1 MKRKKKKLKKNKSI
15 KSKRFKSI
23 KSVKKRKKIFK
34 KKPKIKTSAKKRRKK
49 NKILKKKI
57 KIRKKKIILLRS
69 KRKNTQKTRA
79 VVLGILSLSDK
90 IRSMLRLNFDLDK
103 SLQNFFQGISGRVSN
118 IKKIFQEER
127 EKQKQKKIK
136 EMEREKIEAKK
147 RFMQQEEIVLKS
159 KALELK
165 AEKELSRQLSID
177 LKRFL
182 REDQAELRRERAEKQ
197 RKFLEQIQLEKKIES
212 FVRREEKEV
221 QALSKYVLNQQR
233 ESYEEVKLRID
244 KIKEKYKALR
254 QQKVEEAIRERLT
267 QFGVDVKDSDTK
279 DILLEKERI
288 YNEEREKIEYALESF
303 YRASHSLCF
312 MISKRYLSKHLP
324 IMRCVDKRIEESAIY
339 IKWDDT
345 PEDEWLICIYLKDDT
360 PTEGIVIED
369 KTDSEKN
376 ISREFKRDQIFDAS
390 DFMVDSLTALLERE
404 RNKRKVS

>member
-15 KSKRFKSI
+15 KSKRLKFRKPI
-23 KSVKKRKKIFK
+23 KKRKKVSK
-34 KKPKIKTSAKKRRKK
+34 RKSKIKRKVKIRRKK
-49 NKILKKKI
+49 I
-57 KIRKKKIILLRS
+57 KARKKKVIPFSTR
-69 KRKNTQKTRA
+69 RKKTQKTRA
-79 VVLGILSLSDK
+79 VVSGILSLSDK
-90 IRSMLRLNFDLDK
+90 IKSMLRFNLNLDK
-103 SLQNFFQGISGRVSN
+103 SLQNFFQGISNRVSN
-118 IKKIFQEER
+118 IKKIIQEER
-127 EKQKQKKIK
+127 VKQKQKKIK

-147 RFMQQEEIVLKS
+147 RFMQQEEIALKA

-165 AEKELSRQLSID
+165 EEKELSRQLSID

-233 ESYEEVKLRID
+233 ESYEEVKIRID

-267 QFGVDVKDSDTK
+267 QFGVEVQDSDTK
-279 DILLEKERI
+279 EILLEKERV
-288 YNEEREKIEYALESF
+288 YNEEREKVEYALESF

-324 IMRCVDKRIEESAIY
+324 IMRCIDKRIEESAIY

-345 PEDEWLICIYLKDDT
+345 PEDEFLLCIYLKDDA

-369 KTDSEKN
+369 KTDPEKN
-376 ISREFKRDQIFDAS
+376 ISKDFRRDQIFDAS
-390 DFMVDSLTALLERE
+390 DFMVDSLTALLDRE
-404 RNKRKVS
+404 RNKRKAS

>member
-15 KSKRFKSI
+15 KSKRFKSR
-23 KSVKKRKKIFK
+23 KSAKKRKKVTK
-34 KKPKIKTSAKKRRKK
+34 RKQKIKRSVQKRRKK
-49 NKILKKKI
+49 FKT
-57 KIRKKKIILLRS
+57 RKKKIITSSS
-69 KRKNTQKTRA
+69 KHKKTQKTRA
-79 VVLGILSLSDK
+79 VVSRILSLSDK
-90 IRSMLRLNFDLDK
+90 IKSMLRFNFNLDK
-103 SLQNFFQGISGRVSN
+103 SLQNFFQGISNRVSN
-118 IKKIFQEER
+118 IKKVIQEER
-127 EKQKQKKIK
+127 VKQKQKKIK

-147 RFMQQEEIVLKS
+147 RFMQQEEVALKT

-165 AEKELSRQLSID
+165 EEKELSRQLSID

-267 QFGVDVKDSDTK
+267 QFGVEVKDSDTK
-279 DILLEKERI
+279 EILLEKERV
-288 YNEEREKIEYALESF
+288 YNEEREKVDYALESF

-324 IMRCVDKRIEESAIY
+324 IMRCIDKRIEESAIY

-345 PEDEWLICIYLKDDT
+345 PEDEWLICIYLKNDT
-360 PTEGIVIED
+360 PSEGIVIED
-369 KTDSEKN
+369 KTDPEKN
-376 ISREFKRDQIFDAS
+376 ISKEFRRDQIFDAS
-390 DFMVDSLTALLERE
+390 DFMVDSLTMLLERE
-404 RNKRKVS
+404 RNKRKAS

>member
-15 KSKRFKSI
+15 KSKRLKFRKPI
-23 KSVKKRKKIFK
+23 KKRKKVSK
-34 KKPKIKTSAKKRRKK
+34 RKPKIKRKVKIRRKK
-49 NKILKKKI
+49 I
-57 KIRKKKIILLRS
+57 KARKKKVIPFSTR
-69 KRKNTQKTRA
+69 RKKTQKTRA
-79 VVLGILSLSDK
+79 VVSGILSLSDK
-90 IRSMLRLNFDLDK
+90 IKSMLRFNLNLDK
-103 SLQNFFQGISGRVSN
+103 SLQNFFQGISNRVSN
-118 IKKIFQEER
+118 IKKIIQEER
-127 EKQKQKKIK
+127 VKQKQKKIK

-147 RFMQQEEIVLKS
+147 RFMQQEEIALKA

-165 AEKELSRQLSID
+165 EEKELSRQLSID

-267 QFGVDVKDSDTK
+267 QFGVEVKDSDTK
-279 DILLEKERI
+279 EILLEKERI
-288 YNEEREKIEYALESF
+288 YNEEREKVEYALESF

-324 IMRCVDKRIEESAIY
+324 IMRCIDKRIEESAIY

-345 PEDEWLICIYLKDDT
+345 PENEWLICIYLKDDT

-369 KTDSEKN
+369 KTDPEKN
-376 ISREFKRDQIFDAS
+376 ISKEFKRDQIFDAS
-390 DFMVDSLTALLERE
+390 DFMVDSLTILLERE
-404 RNKRKVS
+404 RNKRKAS

>member
-15 KSKRFKSI
+15 KSKRLKSRKSI
-23 KSVKKRKKIFK
+23 KKRKKVFK
-34 KKPKIKTSAKKRRKK
+34 RKLKTKRSFNKRRKK
-49 NKILKKKI
+49 I
-57 KIRKKKIILLRS
+57 KTRKKKIITSRS
-69 KRKNTQKTRA
+69 KHKKIQKTRA
-79 VVLGILSLSDK
+79 VVSGILSLSDK
-90 IRSMLRLNFDLDK
+90 IKSMLRFNFNLDK
-103 SLQNFFQGISGRVSN
+103 SLQNFFQGISNRVSN
-118 IKKIFQEER
+118 IKKIIQEER
-127 EKQKQKKIK
+127 VKQKQKKIK

-147 RFMQQEEIVLKS
+147 RFIQQEEIALKA

-165 AEKELSRQLSID
+165 EEKELSRQLSID

-267 QFGVDVKDSDTK
+267 QFGVEVKDSDTK
-279 DILLEKERI
+279 EILLEKERV
-288 YNEEREKIEYALESF
+288 YNEEREKVEYALESF

-324 IMRCVDKRIEESAIY
+324 IMRCIDKRIEESSIY

-345 PEDEWLICIYLKDDT
+345 PENEWLICIYLKDDS
-360 PTEGIVIED
+360 PTQGIVIED
-369 KTDSEKN
+369 KTDPEKN
-376 ISREFKRDQIFDAS
+376 ISKEFKRDQIFDAS
-390 DFMVDSLTALLERE
+390 DFMVDSLTALLDRE
-404 RNKRKVS
+404 RNKRKAS

>member
-15 KSKRFKSI
+15 KSKRLKSRKSI
-23 KSVKKRKKIFK
+23 KKRKKVFK
-34 KKPKIKTSAKKRRKK
+34 RKLKTKRSFNKRRKK
-49 NKILKKKI
+49 I
-57 KIRKKKIILLRS
+57 KTRKKKIITSRS
-69 KRKNTQKTRA
+69 KHKKIQKTRA
-79 VVLGILSLSDK
+79 VVSGILSLSDK
-90 IRSMLRLNFDLDK
+90 IKSMLRFNFNLDK
-103 SLQNFFQGISGRVSN
+103 SLQNFFQGISNRVLS
-118 IKKIFQEER
+118 IKKVIQEER
-127 EKQKQKKIK
+127 VKQKQKKIK

-147 RFMQQEEIVLKS
+147 RFMQQEEVALKT

-165 AEKELSRQLSID
+165 EEKELSRQLSID

-267 QFGVDVKDSDTK
+267 QFGVEVKDSDTK
-279 DILLEKERI
+279 EILLEKERV
-288 YNEEREKIEYALESF
+288 YNEEREKVDYALESF

-324 IMRCVDKRIEESAIY
+324 IMRCIDKRIEESAIY

-345 PEDEWLICIYLKDDT
+345 PEDEWLICIYLKNDT
-360 PTEGIVIED
+360 PSEGIVIED
-369 KTDSEKN
+369 KTDTEKN
-376 ISREFKRDQIFDAS
+376 ISKEFRRDQIFDAS
-390 DFMVDSLTALLERE
+390 DFMVDSLTTLLERE
-404 RNKRKVS
+404 RNKRKAS

>member
-1 MKRKKKKLKKNKSI
+1 MKRKKKKLKKNKLV
-15 KSKRFKSI
+15 KSKKLKSR
-23 KSVKKRKKIFK
+23 KFVKKRKKVSK
-34 KKPKIKTSAKKRRKK
+34 KKSKVKRIVKKRR
-49 NKILKKKI
+49 KKI
-57 KIRKKKIILLRS
+57 KIRKKKIISLRS
-69 KRKNTQKTRA
+69 KRKKTQKTRM
-79 VVLGILSLSDK
+79 VVSSILSLSDK
-90 IRSMLRLNFDLDK
+90 IKSMLIFNFNLDK
-103 SLQNFFQGISGRVSN
+103 SLQNFFQGISNRVSN
-118 IKKIFQEER
+118 IRKVIQEER
-127 EKQKQKKIK
+127 EKQKREKIR

-147 RFMQQEEIVLKS
+147 RFMQLEAIALKA

-165 AEKELSRQLSID
+165 EEKELSRQLSID

-197 RKFLEQIQLEKKIES
+197 RRFLEQIKLEKKIES

-221 QALSKYVLNQQR
+221 QALSKYVLSQQR
-233 ESYEEVKLRID
+233 ESYDEVKLRID

-267 QFGVDVKDSDTK
+267 QFGVEVKDSDTK
-279 DILLEKERI
+279 EILLEKERV
-288 YNEEREKIEYALESF
+288 YNEEREKVEYALESF

-324 IMRCVDKRIEESAIY
+324 IMRCIDKRIEESAIY

-369 KTDSEKN
+369 KTDPEKN
-376 ISREFKRDQIFDAS
+376 ISKEFMRDQIFNAS

>member
-15 KSKRFKSI
+15 KSKRLKTRKST
-23 KSVKKRKKIFK
+23 KKRKKVFK
-34 KKPKIKTSAKKRRKK
+34 RKTKIKRSFKKRRKK
-49 NKILKKKI
+49 I
-57 KIRKKKIILLRS
+57 KTRKKKVIPFSTR
-69 KRKNTQKTRA
+69 RKKTQKTRA
-79 VVLGILSLSDK
+79 VVSGILSLNDK
-90 IRSMLRLNFDLDK
+90 IKSMLRFNLNLDK
-103 SLQNFFQGISGRVSN
+103 SLQNFFQGISNRVSN
-118 IKKIFQEER
+118 IKKIIQEER
-127 EKQKQKKIK
+127 VKQKQKKIK

-147 RFMQQEEIVLKS
+147 RFMQQEEIALKA

-165 AEKELSRQLSID
+165 EEKELSRQLSID

-267 QFGVDVKDSDTK
+267 QFGVEVKDSDTK
-279 DILLEKERI
+279 EILLEKERV
-288 YNEEREKIEYALESF
+288 YNEEREKVEYALESF

-324 IMRCVDKRIEESAIY
+324 IMRCIDKRIEESAIY

-345 PEDEWLICIYLKDDT
+345 PEDEWLICIYLKDDS

-369 KTDSEKN
+369 KTDPEKN
-376 ISREFKRDQIFDAS
+376 ISKEFNRDQIFDAS

-404 RNKRKVS
+404 RNKRKAS

>member
-1 MKRKKKKLKKNKSI
+1 MKRKKKKIKKNKSI
-15 KSKRFKSI
+15 KPKRFKSR
-23 KSVKKRKKIFK
+23 KYVKKRKKVSK
-34 KKPKIKTSAKKRRKK
+34 RKPKFKRSFKKRR
-49 NKILKKKI
+49 KKI
-57 KIRKKKIILLRS
+57 KIRKKKIVTSRS
-69 KRKNTQKTRA
+69 KLKKTQKTRA
-79 VVLGILSLSDK
+79 VVSGILSLSDK
-90 IRSMLRLNFDLDK
+90 IKSMLRFNLNIDK
-103 SLQNFFQGISGRVSN
+103 SLQNFFQGISNRVSN
-118 IKKIFQEER
+118 IKKVIQEER
-127 EKQKQKKIK
+127 VKQKQKKIK

-147 RFMQQEEIVLKS
+147 RFMQQEEIALKA

-165 AEKELSRQLSID
+165 EEKELSRQLSID

-267 QFGVDVKDSDTK
+267 QFGVEVKDSDTK
-279 DILLEKERI
+279 EILLEKERV
-288 YNEEREKIEYALESF
+288 YNEEREKVEYALESF

-324 IMRCVDKRIEESAIY
+324 IMRCIDKRIEESSIY

-345 PEDEWLICIYLKDDT
+345 PENEWLICIYLKDDS
-360 PTEGIVIED
+360 PTQGIIIED
-369 KTDSEKN
+369 KTDPEKN
-376 ISREFKRDQIFDAS
+376 ISKEFKRDQIFDAS
-390 DFMVDSLTALLERE
+390 DFMVDSLTTLLDRE
-404 RNKRKVS
+404 RNKRKAS

>member
-1 MKRKKKKLKKNKSI
+1 MKRKKKKLRKNKSI
-15 KSKRFKSI
+15 KSKRLKFK
-23 KSVKKRKKIFK
+23 KSAKKRKKVSK
-34 KKPKIKTSAKKRRKK
+34 KKSKIKRTIKKRRKK
-49 NKILKKKI
+49 I
-57 KIRKKKIILLRS
+57 KNRKKKIISLRS
-69 KRKNTQKTRA
+69 KHKTQKTRA
-79 VVLGILSLSDK
+79 VVSGILSLSDK
-90 IRSMLRLNFDLDK
+90 IKSMLRFNFNLDK
-103 SLQNFFQGISGRVSN
+103 SLQNFFQGISNRVLN
-118 IKKIFQEER
+118 IKKVIQEER
-127 EKQKQKKIK
+127 VKQKQKKIK

-147 RFMQQEEIVLKS
+147 RFMQKEEIVLKA

-165 AEKELSRQLSID
+165 EEKELSRQLSID

-233 ESYEEVKLRID
+233 DSYEEVKLRID

-267 QFGVDVKDSDTK
+267 QFGVEVKDSDTK
-279 DILLEKERI
+279 EVLLEKERV
-288 YNEEREKIEYALESF
+288 YNEEREKVEYALESF

-324 IMRCVDKRIEESAIY
+324 IMRCIDKRIEESAIY

-345 PEDEWLICIYLKDDT
+345 PEDEWLICIYLKDDS

-369 KTDSEKN
+369 KTDQEKN
-376 ISREFKRDQIFDAS
+376 ISKEFKRDQIFDAS

-404 RNKRKVS
+404 RNKRKAS

>member
-15 KSKRFKSI
+15 KSKRLKFRKPI
-23 KSVKKRKKIFK
+23 KKRKKVSK
-34 KKPKIKTSAKKRRKK
+34 KKFKIKRKVKIRRKK
-49 NKILKKKI
+49 I
-57 KIRKKKIILLRS
+57 KARKKKVIPFSTR
-69 KRKNTQKTRA
+69 RKKTQKTRA
-79 VVLGILSLSDK
+79 VVSGILSLSDK
-90 IRSMLRLNFDLDK
+90 IKSMLRFNLNIDK
-103 SLQNFFQGISGRVSN
+103 SLQNFFQSISNRVSN
-118 IKKIFQEER
+118 IKKIIQEER
-127 EKQKQKKIK
+127 VKQKQKKIK

-147 RFMQQEEIVLKS
+147 RFMQQEEIALKA

-165 AEKELSRQLSID
+165 EEKELSRQLSID

-197 RKFLEQIQLEKKIES
+197 RKFLEQIQLEKKIQS

-267 QFGVDVKDSDTK
+267 QFGVEVKDSDTK
-279 DILLEKERI
+279 EILLEKERV
-288 YNEEREKIEYALESF
+288 YNEEREKVEYALESF

-324 IMRCVDKRIEESAIY
+324 IMRCIDKRIEESAIY

-345 PEDEWLICIYLKDDT
+345 PEDEWLICIYLKDDS

-369 KTDSEKN
+369 KTDPEKN
-376 ISREFKRDQIFDAS
+376 ISKEFKRDQIFDAS

-404 RNKRKVS
+404 RNKRKAS

>member
-15 KSKRFKSI
+15 KSKRFKSR
-23 KSVKKRKKIFK
+23 KSTKKRKKASK
-34 KKPKIKTSAKKRRKK
+34 KKPRIKRIVKKRR
-49 NKILKKKI
+49 KKI
-57 KIRKKKIILLRS
+57 KIRKKKIISSRS
-69 KRKNTQKTRA
+69 KRKKTQKTRM
-79 VVLGILSLSDK
+79 VVSSILSLSDK
-90 IRSMLRLNFDLDK
+90 IKSMLRFNLNLDK
-103 SLQNFFQGISGRVSN
+103 SLQNFFQGISNRVLN
-118 IKKIFQEER
+118 IKKVIQEER
-127 EKQKQKKIK
+127 EKQKREKIR

-147 RFMQQEEIVLKS
+147 RFMQQEEIALKA

-165 AEKELSRQLSID
+165 EEKELSRQLSID

-197 RKFLEQIQLEKKIES
+197 RRFLEQIKLEKKIES

-221 QALSKYVLNQQR
+221 QALSKYVLSQQR
-233 ESYEEVKLRID
+233 ESYDEVKLRID

-267 QFGVDVKDSDTK
+267 QFGVEVKDSDTK
-279 DILLEKERI
+279 EILLEKERV
-288 YNEEREKIEYALESF
+288 YNEEREKVEYALESF

-324 IMRCVDKRIEESAIY
+324 IMRCIDKRIEESAIY

-345 PEDEWLICIYLKDDT
+345 PEDEWLICIYLKDDS

-369 KTDSEKN
+369 KTDPEKN
-376 ISREFKRDQIFDAS
+376 ISKEFQRDQIFNAS

-404 RNKRKVS
+404 RNKKKAS

>member
-1 MKRKKKKLKKNKSI
+1 MKRKKKKLRKNKSI
-15 KSKRFKSI
+15 KSKRLKFK
-23 KSVKKRKKIFK
+23 KSAKKRKKVSK
-34 KKPKIKTSAKKRRKK
+34 KKSKIKRTIKKRRKK
-49 NKILKKKI
+49 I
-57 KIRKKKIILLRS
+57 KNRKKKIISLRS
-69 KRKNTQKTRA
+69 KHKTQKTRA
-79 VVLGILSLSDK
+79 VVSGILSLSDK
-90 IRSMLRLNFDLDK
+90 IKSMLRFNFNLDK
-103 SLQNFFQGISGRVSN
+103 SLQNFFQGISNRVLN
-118 IKKIFQEER
+118 IKKVIQEER
-127 EKQKQKKIK
+127 VKQKQKKIK

-147 RFMQQEEIVLKS
+147 RFMQKEEIVLKA

-165 AEKELSRQLSID
+165 EEKELSRQLSID

-233 ESYEEVKLRID
+233 DSYEEVKLRID

-267 QFGVDVKDSDTK
+267 QFGVEVKDSDTK
-279 DILLEKERI
+279 EVLLEKERV
-288 YNEEREKIEYALESF
+288 YNEEREKVEYALESF

-324 IMRCVDKRIEESAIY
+324 IMRCIDKRIEESAIY

-345 PEDEWLICIYLKDDT
+345 PEDEWLICIYLKDDS

-369 KTDSEKN
+369 KTDQEKN
-376 ISREFKRDQIFDAS
+376 ISKEFKRDQIFDAS

-404 RNKRKVS
+404 RNNRKAS

>member
-15 KSKRFKSI
+15 KSKRLKFRKPI
-23 KSVKKRKKIFK
+23 KKRKKVSK
-34 KKPKIKTSAKKRRKK
+34 RKSKIKRKVKIRRKK
-49 NKILKKKI
+49 I
-57 KIRKKKIILLRS
+57 KARKKKVIPFSTR
-69 KRKNTQKTRA
+69 RKKTQKTRA
-79 VVLGILSLSDK
+79 VVSGILSLSDK
-90 IRSMLRLNFDLDK
+90 IKSMLRFNLNIDK
-103 SLQNFFQGISGRVSN
+103 SLQNFFQGISNRVSN
-118 IKKIFQEER
+118 IKKIIQEER
-127 EKQKQKKIK
+127 VKQKLKKIK
-136 EMEREKIEAKK
+136 EMEREKIETKK
-147 RFMQQEEIVLKS
+147 RFMQQEEIALKA

-165 AEKELSRQLSID
+165 EEKELSRQLSID

-267 QFGVDVKDSDTK
+267 QFGVEVKDSDTK
-279 DILLEKERI
+279 EILLEKERI
-288 YNEEREKIEYALESF
+288 YNEEREKVEYALESF

-324 IMRCVDKRIEESAIY
+324 IMRCIDKRIEESAIY

-345 PEDEWLICIYLKDDT
+345 PEDEWLMCIYLKDDT

-369 KTDSEKN
+369 KTDPEKN
-376 ISREFKRDQIFDAS
+376 ISKEFRRDQIFDAS
-390 DFMVDSLTALLERE
+390 DFMVDSLTALLDRE
-404 RNKRKVS
+404 RNKRKAS

>member
-1 MKRKKKKLKKNKSI
+1 MKRKKKKLRKNKSI
-15 KSKRFKSI
+15 KSKRLKFK
-23 KSVKKRKKIFK
+23 KSAKKRKKVSK
-34 KKPKIKTSAKKRRKK
+34 KKSKIKRTIKKRRKK
-49 NKILKKKI
+49 I
-57 KIRKKKIILLRS
+57 KNRKKKIISLRS
-69 KRKNTQKTRA
+69 KHKTQKTRA
-79 VVLGILSLSDK
+79 VVSGILSLSDK
-90 IRSMLRLNFDLDK
+90 IKSMLRFNFNLDK
-103 SLQNFFQGISGRVSN
+103 SLQNFFQGISNRVLN
-118 IKKIFQEER
+118 IKKVIQEER
-127 EKQKQKKIK
+127 VKQKQKKIK

-147 RFMQQEEIVLKS
+147 RFMQKEEIVLKA

-165 AEKELSRQLSID
+165 EEKELSRQLSID

-233 ESYEEVKLRID
+233 DSYEEVKLRID

-267 QFGVDVKDSDTK
+267 QFGVEVKDSDTK
-279 DILLEKERI
+279 EVLLEKERV
-288 YNEEREKIEYALESF
+288 YNEEREKVEYALESF

-324 IMRCVDKRIEESAIY
+324 IMRCIDKRIEESAIY

-345 PEDEWLICIYLKDDT
+345 PEDEWLICIYLKDDS

-369 KTDSEKN
+369 KTDQEKN
-376 ISREFKRDQIFDAS
+376 ISKEFKRDQIFDAS
-390 DFMVDSLTALLERE
+390 DFMVDSLTALLDRE
-404 RNKRKVS
+404 RNKRKAS

>member
-15 KSKRFKSI
+15 KSKRLKSRKSI
-23 KSVKKRKKIFK
+23 KKRKKVFK
-34 KKPKIKTSAKKRRKK
+34 RKLKTKRSFNKRRKK
-49 NKILKKKI
+49 I
-57 KIRKKKIILLRS
+57 KTRKKKIITSRS
-69 KRKNTQKTRA
+69 KHKKIQKTRA
-79 VVLGILSLSDK
+79 VVSGILSLSDK
-90 IRSMLRLNFDLDK
+90 IKSMLRFNFNLDK
-103 SLQNFFQGISGRVSN
+103 SLQNFFQGISNRVSS
-118 IKKIFQEER
+118 IKKVIQEER
-127 EKQKQKKIK
+127 VKQKQKKIK

-147 RFMQQEEIVLKS
+147 RFMQQEEVALKT

-165 AEKELSRQLSID
+165 EEKELSRQLSID

-267 QFGVDVKDSDTK
+267 QFGVEVKDSDTK
-279 DILLEKERI
+279 EILLEKERV
-288 YNEEREKIEYALESF
+288 YNEEREKVEYALESF

-324 IMRCVDKRIEESAIY
+324 IMRCIDKRIEESAIY

-345 PEDEWLICIYLKDDT
+345 PEDEWLICIYLKDDS
-360 PTEGIVIED
+360 PTKGIVIED
-369 KTDSEKN
+369 KTDPEKN
-376 ISREFKRDQIFDAS
+376 ISKEFKRDQIFDAS

-404 RNKRKVS
+404 RNKRKAS